1 VIVPQFLCEA
11 NVWPAQAFWHGVHV
25 ATRIVEGQ
33 LTAFAPSQEEIEQ
46 MILRSW
52 LEYAQPAGRA

>member
-1 VIVPQFLCEA
+1 MACHL
-11 NVWPAQAFWHGVHV
+11 
-25 ATRIVEGQ
+25 VETQ
-33 LTAFAPSQEEIEQ
+33 LEPPIPDLEEIEQ